1 MEAPRSNSVEAKLL
15 QAKWLRNVL
24 GLHAA
29 ECPPAQ
35 AGLYR
40 PTLAARGLYDSV
52 GDKELWRLAD
62 ESSLD
67 LMRGHKMVQVKH
79 LALYLVFAGPLF

>member
-15 QAKWLRNVL
+15 QAKWLRHVL

-40 PTLAARGLYDSV
+40 SKQSYIATRPA
-52 GDKELWRLAD
+52 KEEPDPPEDNDLSLTVQAFIGV
-62 ESSLD
+62 LD
-67 LMRGHKMVQVKH
+67 LEMQ
-79 LALYLVFAGPLF
+79 